1 MDITRDRTKAKWQ
14 VSSRSGAC
22 CVHNEPLQLRR
33 AKTKEQGA
41 TEDGQHADQAKNWES
56 PRGVAR
62 VEKA

>member
-14 VSSRSGAC
+14 VSRSGAC
-22 CVHNEPLQLRR
+22 SVHNEPLQLPR

-41 TEDGQHADQAKNWES
+41 KEDGQHADQAKNWEC
-56 PRGVAR
+56 PRVAR